1 MTQNEI
7 ENIGSVF
14 LIRLE
19 HLESPSKH
27 EMIIDSG
34 GTSHMTNDER
44 LFNNITIKPIG
55 KVNKLIVKN
64 LILNLSKRSN

>member
-44 LFNNITIKPIG
+44 LFDNITIKPIG
-55 KVNKLIVKN
+55 KVN
-64 LILNLSKRSN
+64 